1 MWYFPLIPIF
11 SLLDASEIV
20 DYILF
25 LSCLFASA
33 ASCSLPFLSFF
44 LFFSLAFFYLIYLLM
59 IVQFKL
65 IHLLSD
71 GCERCALVCAGVCE
85 CVQ

>member
-33 ASCSLPFLSFF
+33 ASCSLLFLSFF
-44 LFFSLAFFYLIYLLM
+44 LFLSLAFFLFDLFTYDCA
-59 IVQFKL
+59 VQTHPSFK
-65 IHLLSD
+65 
-71 GCERCALVCAGVCE
+71 
-85 CVQ
+85 

>member
-33 ASCSLPFLSFF
+33 ASCSLLFLSPFLS
-44 LFFSLAFFYLIYLLM
+44 LKSTLTDM
-59 IVQFKL
+59 IDQFKL
-65 IHLLSD
+65 IQLSSEECARVH
-71 GCERCALVCAGVCE
+71 GCAWVPG
-85 CVQ
+85 CV